1 MRHQFRGMLMAK
13 KRIASH
19 YDSGNGDIV
28 RDIAGDSSMI
38 NPLPDR
44 YDNETLCMLITGAS

>member
-1 MRHQFRGMLMAK
+1 MAK

-19 YDSGNGDIV
+19 FDSGKRDIV

-38 NPLPDR
+38 NPLSHQ
-44 YDNETLCMLITGAS
+44 YDNEALSMLISGAS